1 MATSQKAPCC
11 RPTTTTMAM
20 LLLFLATLATSFRFS
35 QACVDPSTYAY
46 KKIEYR
52 NPAEGGRLYILY
64 DINGPDGC
72 LNDFQTAKAVCARD
86 KLELAPQDDSKSLA
100 AVRQLAISR
109 HVTSWLDGD
118 TSEFGLCY
126 LMSQEGFVHQQGC
139 NQPVRFV
146 CRGAAGTDS
155 ALPSPPPSQLSQA
168 CVDPFTYAYKKIEY
182 RNPAERG
189 RLYIL
194 YDING
199 PDGCLND
206 FQTAKAVCAR
216 DKLELAPQDDSKS
229 LAAVSQL
236 VRSRRV
242 TSWLDGKTSESAGLC
257 YLMSQEGFVHQQGCN
272 QPVRFVCRGAAARP

>member
-1 MATSQKAPCC
+1 
-11 RPTTTTMAM
+11 
-20 LLLFLATLATSFRFS
+20 
-35 QACVDPSTYAY
+35 
-46 KKIEYR
+46 
-52 NPAEGGRLYILY
+52 
-64 DINGPDGC
+64 
-72 LNDFQTAKAVCARD
+72 
-86 KLELAPQDDSKSLA
+86 
-100 AVRQLAISR
+100 
-109 HVTSWLDGD
+109 
-118 TSEFGLCY
+118 
-126 LMSQEGFVHQQGC
+126 
-139 NQPVRFV
+139 
-146 CRGAAGTDS
+146 
-155 ALPSPPPSQLSQA
+155 PSQLSQA

-257 YLMSQEGFVHQQGCN
+257 YLMSQEGFVHQQGCS

>member
-1 MATSQKAPCC
+1 MATSRSLAPCH
-11 RPTTTTMAM
+11 RPATTAAM
-20 LLLFLATLATSFRFS
+20 LLLFLALLGTSLRVS
-35 QACVDPSTYAY
+35 RACVDPSTYPY

-52 NPAEGGRLYILY
+52 NPAERGRLYILY

-72 LNDFQTAKAVCARD
+72 LNDFKTAKDICAKH

-100 AVRQLAISR
+100 AVRQLVTSR
-109 HVTSWLDGD
+109 RVTSWLDGK
-118 TSEFGLCY
+118 TSEPGLCH
-126 LMSQEGFVHQQGC
+126 LMSQEGFVHEQGC

-146 CRGAAGTDS
+146 CRAVAAPAS
-155 ALPSPPPSQLSQA
+155 APPSPPSQLSQA

-206 FQTAKAVCAR
+206 FKTARDICAK

-229 LAAVSQL
+229 LA
-236 VRSRRV
+236 
-242 TSWLDGKTSESAGLC
+242 
-257 YLMSQEGFVHQQGCN
+257 
-272 QPVRFVCRGAAARP
+272 